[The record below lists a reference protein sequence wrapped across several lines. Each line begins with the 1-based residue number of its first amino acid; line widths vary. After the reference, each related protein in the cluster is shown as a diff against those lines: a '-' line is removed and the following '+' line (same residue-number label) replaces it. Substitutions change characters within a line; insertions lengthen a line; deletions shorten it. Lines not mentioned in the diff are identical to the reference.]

1 VILSYPWWI
10 DKCKKIWI
18 KIVRASMATI
28 CTIVNNIEVSS
39 YGELEAREVGLVI
52 QAQLQKGD

>member
-1 VILSYPWWI
+1 
-10 DKCKKIWI
+10 
-18 KIVRASMATI
+18 MATI